1 MSIIIDGKQIAKEI
15 RENLKNE
22 LLEKNI
28 KPTLAVIL
36 VGNHDASKVYVRN
49 KNKACIEIGMDF
61 VECNLP
67 EDISQDQLLNE
78 IDKLNKD
85 KNIDGILLQCPIP
98 KHLNK
103 EEAFEKIDKNKDID
117 CFNPYNIGLLDIG
130 KNRNFATCTPAGV
143 IEMLKY
149 YNIEIEGKNAV
160 VLGRSNIVG
169 KPMGQLLLEN
179 NATVT
184 ICHSKTKNLHE
195 IIKNADILVSAI
207 GIPKYIKAEMIK
219 ENAVVIDVGM
229 NRDEE
234 NKLCGDVDFDEVSK
248 KASYIT
254 PVPGGVGPMTIAMLL
269 KNTIRAYELNRK
281 V

>member
-15 RENLKNE
+15 REKLKNE

-103 EEAFEKIDKNKDID
+103 EEAFEKIDKN
-117 CFNPYNIGLLDIG
+117 
-130 KNRNFATCTPAGV
+130 RNYATCTPAGI

-207 GIPKYIKAEMIK
+207 GIPKYITAEMIK

-229 NRDEE
+229 NRDEN

>member
-1 MSIIIDGKQIAKEI
+1 MSILVDGKQIAKEI
-15 RENLKNE
+15 REELKNK
-22 LLEKNI
+22 LLTENI

-49 KNKACIEIGMDF
+49 KNKACLEIGMDF

-149 YNIEIEGKNAV
+149 YN
-160 VLGRSNIVG
+160 R
-169 KPMGQLLLEN
+169 
-179 NATVT
+179 
-184 ICHSKTKNLHE
+184 
-195 IIKNADILVSAI
+195 
-207 GIPKYIKAEMIK
+207 
-219 ENAVVIDVGM
+219 
-229 NRDEE
+229 NRRE
-234 NKLCGDVDFDEVSK
+234 KCCSTWK
-248 KASYIT
+248 K
-254 PVPGGVGPMTIAMLL
+254 
-269 KNTIRAYELNRK
+269 
-281 V
+281 

>member
-1 MSIIIDGKQIAKEI
+1 
-15 RENLKNE
+15 
-22 LLEKNI
+22 
-28 KPTLAVIL
+28 
-36 VGNHDASKVYVRN
+36 
-49 KNKACIEIGMDF
+49 
-61 VECNLP
+61 
-67 EDISQDQLLNE
+67 
-78 IDKLNKD
+78 
-85 KNIDGILLQCPIP
+85 
-98 KHLNK
+98 
-103 EEAFEKIDKNKDID
+103 
-117 CFNPYNIGLLDIG
+117 
-130 KNRNFATCTPAGV
+130 
-143 IEMLKY
+143 MLKY

-207 GIPKYIKAEMIK
+207 GIPKYIKAEMVK
-219 ENAVVIDVGM
+219 ENVVVIDVGM
-229 NRDEE
+229 NRDEN
-234 NKLCGDVDFDEVSK
+234 NKLCGDIDFDEVSK